1 MAKTLIFSKPV
12 EKRLKELK
20 LKTIISKRIY
30 SRWKQEKFDY
40 EKRQMIYK
48 RLKSYDCLL
57 SLLLSAFRWADT
69 PEGKQYW
76 IDLEQEE
83 ELKELKERKR

>member
-20 LKTIISKRIY
+20 LKTIVSKRIY
-30 SRWKQEKFDY
+30 SYWKRCKFEY
-40 EKRQMIYK
+40 EVRQSVYK
-48 RLKSYDCLL
+48 RLRSYNQL
-57 SLLLSAFRWADT
+57 SSVLWTAFTWMLT

-83 ELKELKERKR
+83 KLKEFKERKQ

>member
-1 MAKTLIFSKPV
+1 MAKTLIFSKPI

-20 LKTIISKRIY
+20 LKTIVSKRIC
-30 SRWKQEKFDY
+30 SDWKRCKY
-40 EKRQMIYK
+40 EYEVRQSMYK
-48 RLKSYDCLL
+48 VLRSYNQLS